1 MSAKYKKLLGRSKA
15 SKREKR
21 IFNGFSP
28 ELREAIRIN
37 HQGDEPIKQT
47 MERMIVQG

>member
-1 MSAKYKKLLGRSKA
+1 MSAKYKKLLGRANA

-21 IFNGFSP
+21 IFNGFTP

-37 HQGDEPIKQT
+37 HQGNEPIQQT
-47 MERMIVQG
+47 MERMIVKG